1 MEKKKFIHFCDV
13 TLRDGSYGIM
23 HQYTKEQVVQI
34 TKGLSQAGVKLI
46 EVGHGDGVGG
56 STITY
61 GRSLL
66 SEEEMFRTAAEN
78 KGDAELMLVCIPGIG
93 TMEEVTKAH
102 ANGVQWARV
111 AVHATKS
118 DVTEQHIKQCK
129 NIGMNVAAMLSTCHV
144 LNLEETVMH
153 AKRLESYGADV
164 IYLADSCGTMF
175 PEEVKERFTLLKE
188 HVQVPLGFHGHNN
201 LTMAIANSLAAAE
214 AGADY
219 IDGACRGMGA
229 GAGNA
234 QSEVLIGCLKRK
246 QYETGV
252 DFYQLMDLAEEVV
265 EPVLQRPQVVRN
277 MALVIGYVGTYGSFL
292 LHAEKAGK
300 KYGLDPRTIIE
311 ELGRRKMVMG
321 QEDMI
326 VDVAYALA
334 QEKEQKERAAQK
346 E

>member
-1 MEKKKFIHFCDV
+1 MNEKRFINICDS
-13 TLRDGSYGIM
+13 TLCDGSYGIM
-23 HQYTKEQVVQI
+23 HQYTKEQVTAI
-34 TKGLSQAGVKLI
+34 TRGLVDAGVKLI

-66 SEEEMFRTAAEN
+66 SEDEMFSTAAEN

-93 TMEEVTKAH
+93 TMEEVTRAYK
-102 ANGVQWARV
+102 NGVKWARV
-111 AVHATKS
+111 AVHATES
-118 DVTEQHIKQCK
+118 DITAQHIRQCK
-129 NIGMNVAAMLSTCHV
+129 EIGMNVAAMLSTSHV
-144 LNLEETVMH
+144 LNLDETLMH
-153 AKRLESYGADV
+153 AKRLESYGADL

-175 PEEVKERFTLLKE
+175 PQEVKARFELLKQ
-188 HVQVPLGFHGHNN
+188 HITVPLGFHGHNN

-214 AGADY
+214 AGATY

-234 QSEVLIGCLKRK
+234 QTEVLIGCLQKNGFS
-246 QYETGV
+246 TSV
-252 DFYQLMDLAEEVV
+252 DFYKIMDVAEDVV
-265 EPVLQRPQVVRN
+265 EPVLKRPQVIRN

-292 LHAEKAGK
+292 LHAEKAAK
-300 KYGLDPRTIIE
+300 KYDLDPRAIVE

-326 VDVAYALA
+326 LDVAYALA
-334 QEKEQKERAAQK
+334 QAKK
-346 E
+346 